1 MAKLGGILKIE
12 GTLDNMTFYKTK
24 DGHLVRTK
32 GGVSKERI
40 QNDPAFARTRENGSE
55 FGASA
60 SAGKLLRTS
69 VRNLLMRAKDGRV
82 ASRLTQSMT
91 KIKNLDTTSARGERK
106 VSLGLATAQG
116 KELLKGFNF
125 NIQAII
131 GSVLFAPYSIDGA
144 TGEITFT
151 NLNPLNDIAY
161 PSGATH
167 VSLTSAFAK
176 VDFETGENS
185 IEISPAVNL
194 PIDSTTATQTL
205 IPPAVPTGTGNDFML
220 ILIEFFQEINGNQYS
235 LNNGSFNV
243 LSIVDIA

>member
-40 QNDPAFARTRENGSE
+40 QNDPAFVRTRENGAE

-69 VRNLLMRAKDGRV
+69 IRNLLMRAKDSRV

-91 KIKNLDTTSARGERK
+91 KVKNLDTTSDRGERK
-106 VSLGLATAQG
+106 VSIGLATAEG
-116 KELLKGFNF
+116 KEILKGFNF
-125 NIQAII
+125 NNQAII

-144 TGEITFT
+144 TGEVTLT
-151 NLNPLNDIAY
+151 DLNPMNDIAY

-167 VSLTSAFAK
+167 VSLTSAYAK

-194 PIDSTTATQTL
+194 PIDNTTATQTL
-205 IPPAVPTGTGNDFML
+205 VPPAVPSGTGNDFML
-220 ILIEFFQEINGNQYS
+220 LLIEFFQEVNGSQYI
-235 LNNGSFNV
+235 LKNGSFNV
-243 LSIVDIA
+243 LSIVEIA

>member
-40 QNDPAFARTRENGSE
+40 QNDPAFVRTRENGAE

-60 SAGKLLRTS
+60 SAGKLLRLS
-69 VRNLLMRAKDGRV
+69 IRNLLMRAKDARV
-82 ASRLTQSMT
+82 ASRLTQAMT
-91 KIKNLDTTSARGERK
+91 KIKNLDLTSDRGERK
-106 VSLGLATAQG
+106 VSIGLQTPQG
-116 KELLKGFNF
+116 KEILKGFNF
-125 NIQAII
+125 NNQAII
-131 GSVLFAPYSIDGA
+131 GSVLFAPYSIDSA
-144 TGEITFT
+144 TGEITLA
-151 NLNPLNDIAY
+151 NLNPMNDIAY

-167 VSLTSAFAK
+167 VGLTSAFAK

-194 PIDSTTATQTL
+194 PIDNTTATQTL
-205 IPPAVPTGTGNDFML
+205 VPPAVPSGTGNDFML
-220 ILIEFFQEINGNQYS
+220 LLVEFFQEVNGSQYI
-235 LNNGSFNV
+235 LKNGSFNV
-243 LSIVDIA
+243 LSIVEIA

>member
-194 PIDSTTATQTL
+194 PIDNTTATQTL

>member
-40 QNDPAFARTRENGSE
+40 QNDPAFVRTRENGSE
-55 FGASA
+55 FGAAA
-60 SAGKLLRTS
+60 SSGKLLRLS
-69 VRNLLMRAKDGRV
+69 VRNLLMKAKDSRV
-82 ASRLTQSMT
+82 ASRLTQTMT
-91 KIKNLDTTSARGERK
+91 KIKNLDSTSPRGERI
-106 VSLGLATAQG
+106 VSIGLATVEG

-125 NIQAII
+125 NNQAII
-131 GSVLFAPYSIDGA
+131 GSILFAPISVDAA
-144 TGEITFT
+144 TGEITLT
-151 NLNPLNDIAY
+151 DLNPTNDIAY

-176 VDFETGENS
+176 IDFDTGENS

-194 PIDSTTATQTL
+194 PIENTTATQTL
-205 IPPAVPTGTGNDFML
+205 VPPAVPTGTGNDFML
-220 ILIEFFQEINGNQYS
+220 ILIEFFQEVNGNQYS
-235 LNNGSFNV
+235 LKNGSFNV
-243 LSIVDIA
+243 LSIVEVA

>member
-12 GTLDNMTFYKTK
+12 GTLDNMTFYKTQ

-60 SAGKLLRTS
+60 SAGKLLRSS
-69 VRNLLMRAKDGRV
+69 VRNLLMRAKDSRV

-91 KIKNLDTTSARGERK
+91 KVKNLDTTSARGERK
-106 VSLGLATAQG
+106 VSIGLATPEG
-116 KELLKGFNF
+116 KEILKGFNF
-125 NIQAII
+125 NNRAII
-131 GSVLFAPYSIDGA
+131 GSVLFAPYTIDPA
-144 TGEITFT
+144 TGEITLT
-151 NLNPLNDIAY
+151 DLNPINDISY

-167 VSLTSAFAK
+167 VSLTSAYAK
-176 VDFETGENS
+176 VDFDTGENS

-194 PIDSTTATQTL
+194 PIENTTATQSL
-205 IPPAVPTGTGNDFML
+205 VPPAVPSGTGNDVML
-220 ILIEFFQEINGNQYS
+220 ILIEFFQEVNGNQYS
-235 LNNGSFNV
+235 LNNGAFNV
-243 LSIVDIA
+243 LSIVEVA

>member
-12 GTLDNMTFYKTK
+12 GTLENMTFYKTK

-40 QNDPAFARTRENGSE
+40 QNDPAFVRTRENGSE
-55 FGASA
+55 FGAAA
-60 SAGKLLRTS
+60 SSGKLLRIS

-82 ASRLTQSMT
+82 ASRLTQAMT

-106 VSLGLATAQG
+106 VSIGLNTVEG
-116 KELLKGFNF
+116 KEILKGFNF
-125 NIQAII
+125 NNKAII
-131 GSVLFAPYSIDGA
+131 GSVLFAPYAIDTA
-144 TGEITFT
+144 TGQVTLT
-151 NLNPLNDIAY
+151 DLNPMNDIAY

-176 VDFETGENS
+176 IDFETGENS

-194 PIDSTTATQTL
+194 PIDSTVATQTL
-205 IPPAVPTGTGNDFML
+205 VPPAVPAGTGVDVML
-220 ILIEFFQEINGNQYS
+220 LLIEFFQEV
-235 LNNGSFNV
+235 NGSQYILKNGSYNV
-243 LSIVDIA
+243 LSILEIA

>member
-40 QNDPAFARTRENGSE
+40 QNDPAFVRTRENGSE

-69 VRNLLMRAKDGRV
+69 IRNLLMKAKDSRV
-82 ASRLTQSMT
+82 ASRLTQAMT
-91 KIKNLDTTSARGERK
+91 RIKNLDSTSARGERK
-106 VSLGLATAQG
+106 VSIGLGSTEG
-116 KELLKGFNF
+116 KEILKGFNF
-125 NIQAII
+125 NNQAII
-131 GSVLFAPYSIDGA
+131 GSVLFAPYSIDA
-144 TGEITFT
+144 LTGEITLT
-151 NLNPLNDIAY
+151 DLNPMNDIAY

-167 VSLTSAFAK
+167 VSLTSAYAK
-176 VDFETGENS
+176 VDFDTGENS

-194 PIDSTTATQTL
+194 PIDNTTATQSL
-205 IPPAVPTGTGNDFML
+205 VPPAVPSGSGNDFML
-220 ILIEFFQEINGNQYS
+220 ILIEFYQEVNGSQYS
-235 LNNGSFNV
+235 LNNGAYNV
-243 LSIVDIA
+243 LSIVEVA

>member
-40 QNDPAFARTRENGSE
+40 QNDPAFVRTRENGAE

-60 SAGKLLRTS
+60 SAGKLLRLS
-69 VRNLLMRAKDGRV
+69 IRNLLMRAKDARV
-82 ASRLTQSMT
+82 ASRLTQAMT
-91 KIKNLDTTSARGERK
+91 KVKNLDLTSDRGERK
-106 VSLGLATAQG
+106 VSIGLQTPQG
-116 KELLKGFNF
+116 KEILKGFNF
-125 NIQAII
+125 NNQAII
-131 GSVLFAPYSIDGA
+131 GSVLFAPYSIDSA
-144 TGEITFT
+144 TGEITLT
-151 NLNPLNDIAY
+151 NLNPMNDIAY

-167 VSLTSAFAK
+167 VGLTSAFAK

-194 PIDSTTATQTL
+194 PIDNTTATQTL
-205 IPPAVPTGTGNDFML
+205 VPPAVPSGTGNDFML
-220 ILIEFFQEINGNQYS
+220 LLVEFFQEVNGSQYI
-235 LNNGSFNV
+235 LKNGSFNV
-243 LSIVDIA
+243 LSIVEIA